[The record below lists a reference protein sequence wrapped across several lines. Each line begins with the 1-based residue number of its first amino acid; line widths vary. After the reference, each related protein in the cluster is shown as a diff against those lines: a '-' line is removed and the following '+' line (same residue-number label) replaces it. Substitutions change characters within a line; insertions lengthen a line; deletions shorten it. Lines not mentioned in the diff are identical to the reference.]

1 MKVSELGEFG
11 LIELLTEMTGQFQAT
26 NSSAG
31 QNLILGIGDDAAAW
45 QSDGLTQLIT
55 ADSLIDDVHFSL
67 AITPWHELGWKAL
80 AVNLSDIAAMG
91 GTAQYAVVSLAV
103 PASTEVENISA
114 LYRGMIE
121 LAEESGVVIIGGDTS
136 SAPLVMISVTVLGT
150 AGKHPLRSQN
160 NQGEKL
166 LTRSGARPGDRI
178 AVTGYLGAASAGM
191 AMLTGKLKFD
201 TAATSQ
207 LREAFLRPRPRLT
220 EGQILREQGI
230 ECAIDISD
238 GLVSDLNHICRA
250 SRLGARIEVDQLPI
264 HPDVK
269 ANLGA
274 RALELA
280 LSGGEDYE
288 LLFTGSNESI
298 SRIKQTIPCP
308 ITIIGEMLADANRRI
323 TLVDHRGNP
332 VKPVKRGW
340 EHFTRA

>member
-11 LIELLTEMTGQFQAT
+11 LIDLLTEMTNQLKVAT
-26 NSSAG
+26 APAG
-31 QNLILGIGDDAAAW
+31 QNLILGIGDDTAAW
-45 QSDGLTQLIT
+45 QSDGLTQLLT
-55 ADSLIDDVHFSL
+55 VHFSL
-67 AITPWHELGWKAL
+67 AITPWYELGWKSL

-103 PASTEVENISA
+103 PSSTEVDNVSA

-150 AGKHPLRSQN
+150 VGQHPLKSQGKN
-160 NQGEKL
+160 L
-166 LTRSGARPGDRI
+166 LTRSGARAGDKI

-201 TAATSQ
+201 TAATSH
-207 LREAFLRPRPRLT
+207 LKEAFLCPRPRLT

-238 GLVSDLNHICRA
+238 GLVADLNHICQA

-269 ANLGA
+269 INLGT

-298 SRIKQTIPCP
+298 SRIKKTIPCP
-308 ITIIGEMLADANRRI
+308 ITIIGEMLADAQRQI
-323 TLVDHRGNP
+323 TLVDRQGNP
-332 VKPVKRGW
+332 VKLSNPGW